1 MISKKIFLPFF
12 LVLFLTSCQNEYWAF
27 HDEQQTF
34 AREKAQ
40 TELSRENFSV
50 EQIEDRE
57 VEILMTP
64 DTKALDHIVS
74 LIDAAKTRIAVE
86 VYILTEKRIIKA
98 LQDAKSR
105 GVDVRVILEK
115 NVF

>member
-12 LVLFLTSCQNEYWAF
+12 LAFFLISCQNEYWAF
-27 HDEQQTF
+27 HDGQKTF

-64 DTKALDHIVS
+64 DTKVLDRIVS
-74 LIDAAKTRIAVE
+74 RIDAAKTRVFIE
-86 VYILTEKRIIKA
+86 VYILTEKRITKA

>member
-1 MISKKIFLPFF
+1 MISKKILLSFF
-12 LVLFLTSCQNEYWAF
+12 LILFLTSCQNEYWTF
-27 HDEQQTF
+27 HDGQKNF

-50 EQIEDRE
+50 GQIEDRE

-64 DTKALDHIVS
+64 DIQVLDRIVS
-74 LIDAAKTRIAVE
+74 RIDAAKTRVFVE

-98 LQDAKSR
+98 LKDAKSR